1 MLDISASQIIK
12 VEYSFNE
19 SNLLEMLLFFFDDLE
34 PISKSTSFD
43 ESIKSFKFFF
53 FKKFI
58 YF

>member
-43 ESIKSFKFFF
+43 ETIK
-53 FKKFI
+53 
-58 YF
+58 